1 VAELRPAQVPAS
13 VGHFTGRED
22 DLAALTRAIRRPT
35 DEPRLL
41 MVSGV
46 GGIGKTAL
54 VVRWAHSVADRF
66 ADGQIFVDLHGRSP
80 REALSASDGLGVA
93 LAALGVAKAHRPA
106 TLDER
111 ASLFRTL
118 ISTRRVLIVADDAS
132 RVDQV
137 LALVPPTT
145 SSQLVATSRRR
156 LNALAAHHAVQAFN
170 VEPLSPLQTHELLV
184 RIAGAERLNEPEA
197 ATVVRWCG
205 GWPLV
210 TRLAG
215 TRLAARPG
223 QSLASFV
230 DELDELA
237 DQILDEEPR
246 SLRAALVGAH
256 RSLSPAAAY
265 LFGRLGLITSTAV
278 SLHHPTMSTDPSVRR
293 VRRLL
298 DELVAAHLITETG
311 PDRYR
316 IHDVVRRFARQ
327 CGADLL
333 DRNAVDE
340 WVRLR
345 CGTVGSDLARR
356 VVDSQPI

>member
-1 VAELRPAQVPAS
+1 MLALYRCNRQADALRVYQSLRERLAEELGSDPCPDLRNLHAAILRGEPAPAARRS
-13 VGHFTGRED
+13 PARAAGGGGTGGGRGGRTAPGPGCRPVVGHFTGRED

-66 ADGQIFVDLHGRSP
+66 PDGQIFVDLHGRSP

-93 LAALGVAKAHRPA
+93 LAALGVARAHRPA

-118 ISTRRVLIVADDAS
+118 VSTRRVLIVADDAS

-215 TRLAARPG
+215 TRLAARP
-223 QSLASFV
+223 AS
-230 DELDELA
+230 
-237 DQILDEEPR
+237 R
-246 SLRAALVGAH
+246 SRRSWTSSTSSPTRSSTRNRAACGPPWSVPTG
-256 RSLSPAAAY
+256 RSARPRPTCSAA
-265 LFGRLGLITSTAV
+265 
-278 SLHHPTMSTDPSVRR
+278 
-293 VRRLL
+293 
-298 DELVAAHLITETG
+298 
-311 PDRYR
+311 
-316 IHDVVRRFARQ
+316 
-327 CGADLL
+327 
-333 DRNAVDE
+333 
-340 WVRLR
+340 
-345 CGTVGSDLARR
+345 SD
-356 VVDSQPI
+356 

>member
-1 VAELRPAQVPAS
+1 MIGQCSHFLGQLADVRFITFHHLKMKHHVGVVVA
-13 VGHFTGRED
+13 
-22 DLAALTRAIRRPT
+22 
-35 DEPRLL
+35 
-41 MVSGV
+41 
-46 GGIGKTAL
+46 
-54 VVRWAHSVADRF
+54 
-66 ADGQIFVDLHGRSP
+66 
-80 REALSASDGLGVA
+80 
-93 LAALGVAKAHRPA
+93 
-106 TLDER
+106 
-111 ASLFRTL
+111 
-118 ISTRRVLIVADDAS
+118 
-132 RVDQV
+132 
-137 LALVPPTT
+137 
-145 SSQLVATSRRR
+145 
-156 LNALAAHHAVQAFN
+156 
-170 VEPLSPLQTHELLV
+170 
-184 RIAGAERLNEPEA
+184 RIAGPERLNDPEA
-197 ATVVRWCG
+197 STVVRWCG

-215 TRLAARPG
+215 TKLAARPW
-223 QSLASFV
+223 QTLASFV

-265 LFGRLGLITSTAV
+265 LFGRLGLITSTSV
-278 SLHHPTMSTDPSVRR
+278 SLHHPAMSTDPSVRR

-298 DELVAAHLITETG
+298 DELVAAHLIVETG

-345 CGTVGSDLARR
+345 CGTVASDIPRQRR